1 MSKSYKRNN
10 KYNDDENYGYD
21 SCGSRHHH
29 LKEKRL
35 RSALRSRNH
44 NDLMNL
50 FEED

>member
-10 KYNDDENYGYD
+10 KYNDDENYRYD
-21 SCGSRHHH
+21 SYNSRQNH

-35 RSALRSRNH
+35 RSALRSRNQ

>member
-21 SCGSRHHH
+21 SYDRRQQ
-29 LKEKRL
+29 LREKRL
-35 RSALRSRNH
+35 RSALRSRNK